1 MTAAPRAMSRH
12 DSKSLYVD
20 LDKSLISTDT
30 LWESLI
36 VLFKGHPFA
45 LLKAPV
51 WLLKGKAGFKAE
63 VAKLVIP
70 DVSLLPYR
78 KNVVSFIEQRRADG
92 VDVIL
97 ATAANDKI
105 AHAVSKHLGVFTDVL
120 ASDASTNLS
129 GSRKSAAIRK
139 TADNGEFE
147 YIGDT
152 WVDVPIW
159 QAAKSA
165 IVVDGPSRL
174 ISSLKR
180 EMPVRELTSEHR
192 STIFTMV
199 RALRCHQWIKNI
211 LIFVPMI
218 LAHQVID
225 SSHWMA
231 VCVAFI
237 CFSLIASSVYVVND
251 ILDIESDRSHPQK
264 KKRPFAAGE
273 LQIKTGVILAT
284 VLFALG
290 AGVSSVFI
298 STTFGL
304 MAASYAVVSFAYS
317 SYFKRQPILDLLL
330 LAGFYTYRVVL
341 GGAAL
346 PDAAVSEW
354 LYGFSVF
361 FFMSLA
367 MVKRYA
373 DLLELEKIG
382 QTEAKGRYYTAQDLP
397 LFCSLGP
404 ATGCMS
410 IFVLAM
416 YLNSEKVTTLY
427 NKPMF
432 LWFICPTLF
441 YWIARVWFLAIR
453 GELSHDPIVFALRDK
468 ISYAVAILSGCF
480 LLLAD
485 PNFS

>member
-1 MTAAPRAMSRH
+1 MTAAPSAMNQN
-12 DSKSLYVD
+12 DSKSLFVD

-30 LWESLI
+30 LWESMI

-45 LLKAPV
+45 LFKVPF
-51 WLLKGKAGFKAE
+51 WLLKGKAGFKNE
-63 VAKLVIP
+63 IAKRVIP
-70 DVSLLPYR
+70 DAALLPYR
-78 KNVVSFIEQRRADG
+78 ENVVSLIQERRDKGA
-92 VDVIL
+92 DVIL
-97 ATAANDKI
+97 ATAANERI
-105 AHAVSKHLGVFTDVL
+105 AHAVSNHLDLFTSVL

-129 GSRKSAAIRK
+129 GSRKSSAICE
-139 TADNGEFE
+139 ASANEDFE

-159 QAAKSA
+159 KKAQSA
-165 IVVDGPSRL
+165 IIVDGPRRL

-180 EMPVRELTSEHR
+180 EMPVRELSGQHR
-192 STIFTMV
+192 STLFTLV
-199 RALRCHQWIKNI
+199 RAMRCHQWIKNI

-225 SSHWMA
+225 FSHWMA
-231 VCVAFI
+231 VCIAFI

-273 LQIKTGVILAT
+273 LQIKTGVILAGI
-284 VLFALG
+284 LFGLG
-290 AGVSSVFI
+290 VGVSTYFI
-298 STTFGL
+298 SSTFGF
-304 MAASYAVVSFAYS
+304 MAASYAIVSFAYS
-317 SYFKRQPILDLLL
+317 SYFKQQPILDLLL

-346 PDAAVSEW
+346 PDAPVSEW

-416 YLNSEKVTTLY
+416 YLTSEKVTTIY
-427 NKPMF
+427 DKPMI

-485 PNFS
+485 PKF